1 MKVAIF
7 CLGSTVLVSCQCEDC
22 TELPQSYQE
31 TNGLANY
38 KRSKSIFSIDRGI
51 TNQFTSYTGK

>member
-7 CLGSTVLVSCQCEDC
+7 YLGSAVPVSCECEDC
-22 TELPQSYQE
+22 TGLPQSYQE

-38 KRSKSIFSIDRGI
+38 KRSKSIFGFDKTIA
-51 TNQFTSYTGK
+51 K